1 MRPCAFLTS
10 QCPTFEKNW
19 FNNKFSLCR
28 ALSNLS
34 KKKCTIILC
43 NSLDLHAL
51 ENKRQ
56 CNSVSCRSSNC
67 FCNRISLNLTIIAV
81 IRAINE
87 NMSRKKKTVKILIFT
102 TTQMKWKRKRFSQP
116 LNVFFFLTSGNPRSL
131 AQRRLQIPPTQNQ
144 NCLTNNYQYIFY
156 LFAIIIHN

>member
-1 MRPCAFLTS
+1 MH
-10 QCPTFEKNW
+10 
-19 FNNKFSLCR
+19 FSLVS
-28 ALSNLS
+28 ALPLKKIGSTINFLFVGHFPICQ

-43 NSLDLHAL
+43 NSLDLYAL

-87 NMSRKKKTVKILIFT
+87 NLSGKKTVKILIFT

-116 LNVFFFLTSGNPRSL
+116 LNVFFFLTSGKPRSL

>member
-87 NMSRKKKTVKILIFT
+87 NMSGKKKTVKILIFT

-116 LNVFFFLTSGNPRSL
+116 LNVFFFLDLGKPPVTCTTTFTNP
-131 AQRRLQIPPTQNQ
+131 PYPKPK
-144 NCLTNNYQYIFY
+144 
-156 LFAIIIHN
+156 LFNK